1 MKYLQSVERQ
11 YQPSILHPEKLSFN
25 TEEIKTFSDL
35 KKKKKPERIHCPQ
48 TCFARNVKRNSS
60 GRRKI
65 VHVINS
71 DLHKEKKGSQKKIKF
86 FIVLYF

>member
-35 KKKKKPERIHCPQ
+35 KKKKKLRE
-48 TCFARNVKRNSS
+48 F
-60 GRRKI
+60 I
-65 VHVINS
+65 VHRP
-71 DLHKEKKGSQKKIKF
+71 
-86 FIVLYF
+86 VLQETLREILQGEGK